1 MSDNKNY
8 FTLRISSDNDRHVRL
23 IKLLQSKKFFDRDVK
38 SLMMEP
44 AAAYYQTYEVG
55 EDSNSTREDVL
66 ESLINSFNSLSG
78 QMSNLAAYA
87 QSKYGIDPDVW
98 KRFGLLPTPVA
109 PTYDRPPLIA
119 QSPVESTGDRLTREN
134 QQRSD
139 EIDRELASREIA
151 PVAQTASK
159 RPPAVIEPDEDDDD
173 DDDLSPEEYEAKMRA
188 SMEDP
193 TRPKSFKLAD
203 SLQ

>member
-1 MSDNKNY
+1 
-8 FTLRISSDNDRHVRL
+8 
-23 IKLLQSKKFFDRDVK
+23 
-38 SLMMEP
+38 MM
-44 AAAYYQTYEVG
+44 
-55 EDSNSTREDVL
+55 
-66 ESLINSFNSLSG
+66 SG
-78 QMSNLAAYA
+78 QMSDLAAYV
-87 QSKYGIDPDVW
+87 QNRYGFDPDTW
-98 KRFGLLPTPVA
+98 QRFGLLPASIV
-109 PTYDRPPLIA
+109 PTYDWPPSIA

-139 EIDRELASREIA
+139 EIDRELASRQVA
-151 PVAQTASK
+151 PVVQTAVK
-159 RPPAVIEPDEDDDD
+159 TPAVIELEDDDD